1 MHDSRL
7 SPSSLQ
13 KCCAAPY
20 RRQARGFTIIE
31 IMVVVAI
38 LGVLAS
44 LAAPSFGPLIERWR
58 VRDAAESLQSTLFY
72 ARAEAIKNG
81 GNVTLLRT
89 PNSDGCSNATA
100 LTQWGC
106 GWTVFID
113 TNNNGVQNTGQTPP
127 EVTLKTIAA
136 PTRVEINIANSNG
149 YITLDR
155 WGQLDSATSKNF
167 DFRLMPQGAS
177 TTHTGATAI
186 CVGLGGHVKRL
197 GKGDAEC
204 TS

>member
-1 MHDSRL
+1 MHDSRP

-13 KCCAAPY
+13 QCGAAPY
-20 RRQARGFTIIE
+20 SRQARGFTIIE
-31 IMVVVAI
+31 VMVVVAV

-58 VRDAAESLQSTLFY
+58 VRDTAESLQSTLFY

-89 PNSDGCSNATA
+89 PNGNGCSNATA
-100 LTQWGC
+100 TTQWGC

-113 TNNNGVQNTGQTPP
+113 TNNNGVQNSG
-127 EVTLKTIAA
+127 EVTLKTIPA
-136 PTRVEINIANSNG
+136 PTRVDINIANSNG

-155 WGQLDSATSKNF
+155 WGQLDSASSKSF
-167 DFRLMPQGAS
+167 DFRLMPQGTATDNS
-177 TTHTGATAI
+177 GATAI
-186 CVGLGGHVKRL
+186 CVSLGGHVKRL
-197 GKGDAEC
+197 AKGDEAC
-204 TS
+204 PS

>member
-1 MHDSRL
+1 MTFMHDSRL

-72 ARAEAIKNG
+72 ARSEAIKNG
-81 GNVTLLRT
+81 GNITILKT
-89 PNSDGCSNATA
+89 ASGDGCVNADA
-100 LTQWGC
+100 DTQWGC

-113 TNNNGVQNTGQTPP
+113 TNNNGSLDSG
-127 EVTLKTIAA
+127 ELLKTFPA
-136 PTRVEINIANSNG
+136 PTRVEINLADSNG
-149 YITLDR
+149 HITLDR
-155 WGQLDSATSKNF
+155 WGQLYSAGDPSF
-167 DFRLMPQGAS
+167 DFRLMPQGTATS
-177 TTHTGATAI
+177 NKGATAL
-186 CVGLGGHVKRL
+186 CVGLGGHIKRL
-197 GKGDAEC
+197 AKGDETC
-204 TS
+204 PS